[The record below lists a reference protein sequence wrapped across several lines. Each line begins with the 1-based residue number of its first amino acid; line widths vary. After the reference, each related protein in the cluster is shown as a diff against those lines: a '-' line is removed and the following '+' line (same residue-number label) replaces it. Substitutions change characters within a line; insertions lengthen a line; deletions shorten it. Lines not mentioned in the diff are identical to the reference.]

1 MSTVDETQPRGERRV
16 LYVVVG
22 AAIGVLMVL
31 ALILYR
37 SADQSR
43 DAEARADELI
53 VALDDAGAMVTP
65 SQDQIVNVL
74 GDDGGAVCANP
85 NDALSRATLQ
95 AQLANGAA
103 GPGARPVI
111 TDRKIL
117 RGQTLIIQI
126 YCPDELD
133 EFQQYVDDL
142 ATDDVVGS

>member
-16 LYVVVG
+16 LYLVVG
-22 AAIGVLMVL
+22 AAIGILMVL

-37 SADQSR
+37 SADRTR
-43 DAEARADELI
+43 DAEAKADELI
-53 VALDDAGAMVTP
+53 AALADAGAMVSP
-65 SQDQIVNVL
+65 STDQVVNVL

-95 AQLANGAA
+95 TQLANGAA

-111 TDRKIL
+111 SDRNIL
-117 RGQTLIIQI
+117 RGQLLIIEI

-133 EFQQYVDDL
+133 EFQEYVDSL
-142 ATDDVVGS
+142 ETDDVAGA